1 MLVFSKLVFL
11 YLRQMKFEKQL
22 IERSGNACE
31 LSGETGDLSF
41 YQVLP
46 SEGNSVD
53 DFVVI
58 STNLLNQLE
67 GKSEIIPDQWRCLN
81 DSMWSEVPAV
91 KVVAYRMLDQLK
103 TEGWPADLLEM
114 MYMEESEL
122 NWAKAGME
130 DEDAIKHIDSNGVVL
145 NAGDTVVLIKELDVK
160 GSTIT
165 AKRGTAVRNIRL
177 VHDDPT
183 LIEGKIDGQ
192 SIYILTQFVKK

>member
-11 YLRQMKFEKQL
+11 YLRRMKFEKQL
-22 IERSGNACE
+22 IERSGNGCE

-67 GKSEIIPDQWRCLN
+67 GKSEIVPDQWRCLN

-91 KVVAYRMLDQLK
+91 KVVVYRMLDQLK
-103 TEGWPADLLEM
+103 GEGWPVDLIDM
-114 MYMEESEL
+114 MYMEDSEL
-122 NWAKAGME
+122 KWAKAGME

>member
-1 MLVFSKLVFL
+1 MN
-11 YLRQMKFEKQL
+11 FEKQL
-22 IERSGNACE
+22 NARSGEVCE
-31 LSGETGDLSF
+31 LSGSADNLQA
-41 YQVLP
+41 YQVQP

-53 DFVVI
+53 DFILI
-58 STNLLNQLE
+58 SQNIKDQLE
-67 GKSEIIPDQWRCLN
+67 ETKDIIPNDWRCLN
-81 DSMWSEVPAV
+81 DAMWSEVSAV
-91 KVVAYRMLDQLK
+91 KVVSYRMLNNLK
-103 TEGWPADLLEM
+103 QEGWPNDLLEM
-114 MYMEESEL
+114 IYLDEQEL
-122 NWAKAGME
+122 NWAKSGME

-145 NAGDTVVLIKELDVK
+145 KTGDTVVLIKELDVK